1 MNTTMRAMQIEKYG
15 HTKLVLK
22 QVPMP
27 EIGANDV
34 LVAIKTASV
43 NPIDSKTRD
52 GEVKLLVK
60 HTMPLTLGQ
69 DFAGVIVKVGAQVAK
84 FKVGDEVY
92 GRPRDARIGTFAD
105 YLAVDEAD
113 IALKPVNLSFEQAT
127 AIPLVG
133 LTGYQALVDIANV
146 KPGQKVFIQAGAGG
160 VGSIAIQLA
169 KNLGAYVATT
179 ASAKNEQQVR
189 DLGAD
194 QVIDYHTAQF
204 EDVLHDY
211 DMVFDTLGGSQLDK
225 SFKILKP
232 GGKIVSVSGLPDA
245 KFGRARKLG
254 WLKTWLFGLA
264 TLKLSRLERKYD
276 VSYHFLFMQP
286 NGKELEQ
293 LTKLIEQEKLIPII
307 DRTFSLTDA
316 QAALEYSETGHAHG
330 KIIIAVDE

>member
-1 MNTTMRAMQIEKYG
+1 MQINKYG
-15 HTKLVLK
+15 HAKLVLK
-22 QVPMP
+22 QVPIL
-27 EIGANDV
+27 EIGATDV

-69 DFAGVIVKVGAQVAK
+69 DFAGIIVKIGAQVAK

-92 GRPRDARIGTFAD
+92 GRPRDTRIGTFAD

-113 IALKPVNLSFEQAT
+113 IALKPANLSFEQAA

-133 LTGYQALVDIANV
+133 LTSYQALVDIAKV
-146 KPGQKVFIQAGAGG
+146 EPGQKVFIQAGAGG
-160 VGSIAIQLA
+160 VGPIAIQLA
-169 KNLGAYVATT
+169 KNLGAYVTTT
-179 ASAKNEQQVR
+179 ASAKNEQRVR
-189 DLGAD
+189 ELGAD
-194 QVIDYHTAQF
+194 QVIDYHTTQF
-204 EDVLHDY
+204 EDVLSDY
-211 DMVFDTLGGSQLDK
+211 DIVFDTLGGNQLDK

-232 GGKIVSVSGLPDA
+232 GGRIVSVSGLPNA
-245 KFGRARKLG
+245 KFGRERKLG

-264 TLKLSRLERKYD
+264 TLKLSRLERKYH

-286 NGKELEQ
+286 SGKELEQ

-307 DRTFSLTDA
+307 DRIFSLPDA

-330 KIIIAVDE
+330 KIIIKVDE